1 MHALIFANPTG
12 RQRDASLLVLRLAAG
27 IIFAAHG
34 AQKLFVYGFAGVA
47 GAFGQMGIPLPHIA
61 GPAIGIL
68 EFAGGIALILGLL
81 TRPVALLLA
90 ADMLVALVAVHLPN
104 GFFLPGGIEF
114 VLILA
119 ATAVAIAVQGPGR
132 IAIDTLLDS
141 RGREGTTAEL
151 RAPRPQRRAA

>member
-1 MHALIFANPTG
+1 MKALIFGNPTE

-27 IIFAAHG
+27 VIFAAHG
-34 AQKLFVYGFAGVA
+34 AQKLFVFGFAGVA

-68 EFAGGIALILGLL
+68 EFAGGLALILGLL

-90 ADMLVALVAVHLPN
+90 ANMLVALVAVHFPN

-119 ATAVAIAVQGPGR
+119 ATAVAIAILGAGR
-132 IAIDTLLDS
+132 ISVDSLLTRHRD
-141 RGREGTTAEL
+141 GAAAEVQPLREH
-151 RAPRPQRRAA
+151 RRAA